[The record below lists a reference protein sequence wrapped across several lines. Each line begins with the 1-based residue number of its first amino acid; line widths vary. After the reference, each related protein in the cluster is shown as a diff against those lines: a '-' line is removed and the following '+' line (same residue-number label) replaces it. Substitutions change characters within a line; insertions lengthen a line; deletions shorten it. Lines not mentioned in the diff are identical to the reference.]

1 MATRAIYRPT
11 AYCTLMYKIFIH
23 SRLKK
28 YGGSFRTYH
37 IRVIYFCYPKQKKMW
52 FGFSKYKLILWF
64 DSASEKYLYLFYHE
78 KENMF
83 FFTIIKY

>member
-37 IRVIYFCYPKQKKMW
+37 IRVIYIFLLSQ
-52 FGFSKYKLILWF
+52 
-64 DSASEKYLYLFYHE
+64 A
-78 KENMF
+78 KENVVWF
-83 FFTIIKY
+83 FQV